1 MLQNEKGAANTNIET
16 NNTNLSIRNSV
27 WEAAES
33 HGGKEGKE
41 LGESQRDGKETR
53 EEEGKRLCFCP
64 AGIQGGMNSLRKSRP
79 PPSPS
84 DLQRCGGVSAARPQW
99 LVYLI
104 RAMI

>member
-33 HGGKEGKE
+33 HRGKEGKE
-41 LGESQRDGKETR
+41 LGESQRDRKKTR
-53 EEEGKRLCFCP
+53 EEEGKRLCSGP
-64 AGIQGGMNSLRKSRP
+64 AGIPGGMNSLRKSRP